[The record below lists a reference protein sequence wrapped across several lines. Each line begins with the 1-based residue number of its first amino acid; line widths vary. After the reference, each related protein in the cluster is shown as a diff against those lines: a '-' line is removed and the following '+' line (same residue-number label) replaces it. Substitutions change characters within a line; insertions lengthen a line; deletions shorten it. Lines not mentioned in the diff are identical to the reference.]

1 MSNAYKINENE
12 LVLLKSDFE
21 DFRNWLNLNMD
32 GLTWQGRFKK
42 EFESFWESFFEE
54 GLTLQKMLERFEYAY
69 SQVRIG
75 SLSSWFLWLR
85 DKFLTYIFIFK
96 NLSIGS
102 IALQSELSA
111 SVLATILRNFLL
123 DEFPHLDQY
132 FSQVFLLG
140 NILSPNMNIT
150 FDKIKAEMSL
160 ETPISGSREEEIM
173 PSMEVTLFDEWSLF
187 VKRMKSDFKNQQFDL
202 TIIKERTSFAK
213 QVKVF
218 QDVTVLLL
226 FFTLTI
232 YGVNKANIW
241 YERYLG
247 NKVSI
252 YEPQFNWLNKSLVFK
267 GAEQKS
273 AKEFKLNFN
282 EIKDITKGE
291 KLTEFFDPEKYEEE
305 TEVTLTS
312 FENVP
317 KDLKDADKEPS
328 QYEGDA
334 ENKNGYRETKGGTTK
349 IYRLMMT
356 STNTYAARDK
366 INLLVDKFK
375 GEPVGDST
383 PGMDVPGG
391 VYYNVYLPKKDFKD
405 FMTETMKVDQS
416 KLFESNTSN
425 VKNVPGK
432 TRIFIMVKSI

>member
-1 MSNAYKINENE
+1 MNE
-12 LVLLKSDFE
+12 LILSHNDFQ
-21 DFRNWLNLNMD
+21 DFRNWLNLNLD

-42 EFESFWESFFEE
+42 EFESFWDSFFED
-54 GLTLQKMLERFEYAY
+54 GLTLKKTIERFEYAY

-85 DKFLTYIFIFK
+85 NKFLSYIFIFK
-96 NLSIGS
+96 DQSIGQMS
-102 IALQSELSA
+102 LESGISA
-111 SVLATILRNFLL
+111 SVLATTLRSFLL

-132 FSQVFLLG
+132 FSETFQLG
-140 NILSPNMNIT
+140 NILSPNMNVT
-150 FDKIKAEMSL
+150 FNKIVKDLNIAAP
-160 ETPISGSREEEIM
+160 TSGSKEDEIM

-187 VKRMKSDFKNQQFDL
+187 VKRMNSDFKSLQFDL
-202 TIIKERTSFAK
+202 TKIKERTSFLK
-213 QVKVF
+213 QVKIF
-218 QDVTVLLL
+218 QDIFVLLL
-226 FFTLTI
+226 LFTLTI
-232 YGVNKANIW
+232 FGVKQSNIW
-241 YERYLG
+241 YEKFLG

-267 GAEQKS
+267 GAEKKS
-273 AKEFKLNFN
+273 AKEYKLNFN

-312 FENVP
+312 FDNIP

-334 ENKNGYRETKGGTTK
+334 ESRNGYRETRGGTTTT
-349 IYRLMMT
+349 YRLMMT
-356 STNTYAARDK
+356 TTNTYAARDK
-366 INLLVDKFK
+366 ISKLVEKFQ
-375 GEPVGDST
+375 GEAVGDST

-391 VYYNVYLPKKDFKD
+391 VYYNVYVPKKAFKE
-405 FMTETMKVDQS
+405 FMTETMKVDQA